1 MQYECPNKIKLFK
14 NWVCKNN
21 VNLPCCFLAEKAIL
35 KFCRWDFNINPPS
48 DLIDTIYNNLTLK
61 FKNNVKSLQI
71 INKYKDISITLL
83 EYAIC
88 EFNIYS
94 QYNQIIIAFSSCYIT
109 INKIKEEEENDKE
122 ENLEIQNYLKDILD
136 EIIKNINIDK
146 NLIISCSSSI
156 LLFLEKDSED
166 NEENESFKEK
176 ENNLDI
182 NYQLEMS
189 RSDSNV
195 SNLSFIDTINNYNDD
210 KTLVDLISEQSIN
223 DHDTKNNTV
232 KYNFE
237 KMSPIIKREII
248 AINEEIKD
256 NFDFFD
262 CEKVNKILFTEKCN
276 KNHKNHKNLKF
287 LNNKRDEDIFD
298 DIN

>member
-1 MQYECPNKIKLFK
+1 MQYEYPNKIKLFK

-35 KFCRWDFNINPPS
+35 KFCKWDFNINPPS

-61 FKNNVKSLQI
+61 FKNNDKSLQI

-122 ENLEIQNYLKDILD
+122 ENFEIQNYLKDILD
-136 EIIKNINIDK
+136 EIIKNINIDN
-146 NLIISCSSSI
+146 NLIKSCSSSI
-156 LLFLEKDSED
+156 LLFLEKDDED
-166 NEENESFKEK
+166 NEENENYK
-176 ENNLDI
+176 ENSLDI
-182 NYQLEMS
+182 NYQLEIS
-189 RSDSNV
+189 RSDSNM
-195 SNLSFIDTINNYNDD
+195 SNLSFIDAINNYNDD
-210 KTLVDLISEQSIN
+210 QTLVDLISEPSIN
-223 DHDTKNNTV
+223 VHDTNNNTV
-232 KYNFE
+232 NYNFE

-248 AINEEIKD
+248 TINKEIKD

-262 CEKVNKILFTEKCN
+262 CKKVNKILFTEKCN
-276 KNHKNHKNLKF
+276 KNHNNLKF
-287 LNNKRDEDIFD
+287 LNHKRDKDVFD